1 MFKKYFYVALLG
13 IMLLTGCGESQ
24 EDASNRTEGQNI
36 VTENILEENI
46 ISETVYCETVEIE
59 GWSD

>member
-24 EDASNRTEGQNI
+24 EDASNRVTGEHIMYENAI
-36 VTENILEENI
+36 TENIIVENI
-46 ISETVYCETVEIE
+46 IEESYAE
-59 GWSD
+59 